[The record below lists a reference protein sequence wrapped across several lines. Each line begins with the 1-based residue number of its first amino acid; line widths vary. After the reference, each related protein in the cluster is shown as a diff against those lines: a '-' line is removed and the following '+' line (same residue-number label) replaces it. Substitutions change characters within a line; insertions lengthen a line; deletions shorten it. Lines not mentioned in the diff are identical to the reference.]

1 MAHARGDCRRDCAH
15 RVAYAAVRGGSASAA
30 HKAGFSACLVTD
42 IGGLNDKSFNH
53 LAYVGLQHAQRA
65 GIKGR
70 VIQSKSGSDYIPNL
84 KACVQSGAGITIGVG
99 FLMTARWTRSP
110 RRSRTTSS
118 PSSTTTLP
126 VMKHKPKNV
135 EGLLF
140 SEQQAGYLVGYA
152 AGMWAKSHNGK
163 AVGSVGGFKIPPVDR
178 YIAGFQYGAKKADP
192 GIKTL
197 NGYSNDFVKQAKC
210 KETAL
215 NQIAQGSVVE
225 FQVAGQ
231 CGLGVLDASHE
242 KGIFGIGVDA
252 DQGYLG
258 SWVMTSALKRV
269 DVSVYNAIQSA
280 NHGKLKGGGNKQF
293 TASIGGVGYGKW
305 SSKVPASIKN
315 AVAAQFSAAQGR
327 QDQGYS
333 DVRQV
338 DASGL
343 ELVTEGRAERPA
355 PRVQPLG
362 FSAMRQGAMRSA
374 PCSPACSLR
383 VGAAAASTP
392 RPRPPGPLRRRAGFA
407 SAWSGRCA
415 STCRGSCRDK
425 SGCRGSPTTRSSWST
440 RGTRVRRSSQQRH
453 ARIPRFTSRSSEQ
466 A

>member
-1 MAHARGDCRRDCAH
+1 VRKRWLTLAA
-15 RVAYAAVRGGSASAA
+15 VAAVTVLIASLGAAVRGGSASAA

-70 VIQSKSGSDYIPNL
+70 VIQSASGSQYIPNL
-84 KACVQSGAGITIGVG
+84 TACVRSGASITIGVG
-99 FLMTARWTRSP
+99 FLMDGAMDTVASAFPNSKFAIVDDDVTF
-110 RRSRTTSS
+110 
-118 PSSTTTLP
+118 
-126 VMKHKPKNV
+126 MKHKPKNV

-152 AGMWAKSHNGK
+152 AGLWAKSHGGK
-163 AVGSVGGFKIPPVDR
+163 AVGSVGGLKIPPVDR
-178 YIAGFQYGAKKADP
+178 YIAGFQFGAKKADP

-258 SWVMTSALKRV
+258 PWVMTSALKRV
-269 DVSVYNAIQSA
+269 DVAVYNAIQAA
-280 NHGKLKGGGNKQF
+280 NHGTLKGGANKQF
-293 TASIGGVGYGKW
+293 SASIGGVGYGKW
-305 SSKVPASIKN
+305 SSKVPASIKS
-315 AVAAQFSAAQGR
+315 AVAAQF
-327 QDQGYS
+327 
-333 DVRQV
+333 VK
-338 DASGL
+338 L
-343 ELVTEGRAERPA
+343 K
-355 PRVQPLG
+355 
-362 FSAMRQGAMRSA
+362 
-374 PCSPACSLR
+374 
-383 VGAAAASTP
+383 
-392 RPRPPGPLRRRAGFA
+392 AGQIK
-407 SAWSGRCA
+407 GI
-415 STCRGSCRDK
+415 
-425 SGCRGSPTTRSSWST
+425 PTT
-440 RGTRVRRSSQQRH
+440 VK
-453 ARIPRFTSRSSEQ
+453 
-466 A
+466 